1 MSIVSPLPVLDA
13 AATAARLPMAALCQH
28 VAQAAAELAAGHIHS
43 PERQALPLP
52 EGGTLLSMPASAA
65 DIAIHKLVNVCP
77 RNAGHGLATIH
88 GVVSVYD
95 AVSGVPQLL
104 LDGPTVTAR
113 RTAAV
118 SLLAIQ
124 TLQPQ
129 PQPPRHVALVGTGKQ
144 ARAHAAALAE
154 TWPGLRVDI
163 HSRSAD
169 STATACQ
176 QLAHL
181 PLQLTPKVGRIDDG
195 AEVVILLTT
204 SRSPLYNEPARAGRL
219 LIGTGAFR
227 PDMAELGPH
236 TIAGSQLFCD
246 DVPGARHEAGD
257 LILAS
262 VDWVQVRSLADA
274 LAGRFDPAAPKLFKS
289 VGSAAWDL
297 AAARCALASSQQ
309 EHRA

>member
-13 AATAARLPMAALCQH
+13 AATQARLPMAQLCRE

-77 RNAGHGLATIH
+77 HNAGLGLATIH

-124 TLQPQ
+124 TLL

-154 TWPGLRVDI
+154 TWPGLRVDL

-169 STATACQ
+169 SAATACQ
-176 QLAHL
+176 QLASL

-204 SRSPLYNEPARAGRL
+204 SRSPLYNQPARAGRL

-227 PDMAELGPH
+227 PEMAELGP
-236 TIAGSQLFCD
+236 TSIAGSQLFCD

-257 LILAS
+257 LIQAG
-262 VDWVQVRSLADA
+262 VDWTQVHSLADA

-297 AAARCALASSQQ
+297 AAARCALAASQQ
-309 EHRA
+309 EQQP

>member
-1 MSIVSPLPVLDA
+1 MTP
-13 AATAARLPMAALCQH
+13 AATAAALPYAAL
-28 VAQAAAELAAGHIHS
+28 ADHI
-43 PERQALPLP
+43 EALLKDPSVTVPPRLVQPLP
-52 EGGTLLSMPASAA
+52 GGGSLFVMPAVDARLAITKLITFVPDNGTRGLPSIQGDIVVFDAA
-65 DIAIHKLVNVCP
+65 TGQRTAL
-77 RNAGHGLATIH
+77 LA
-88 GVVSVYD
+88 
-95 AVSGVPQLL
+95 
-104 LDGPTVTAR
+104 GPTVTAR

-124 TLQPQ
+124 TLL

-169 STATACQ
+169 SAATCCQ
-176 QLAHL
+176 QLASL

-227 PDMAELGPH
+227 PEMAELGP
-236 TIAGSQLFCD
+236 TSIAGSQLFCD

-257 LILAS
+257 LIQAG
-262 VDWVQVRSLADA
+262 VDWAQVHSLADA

-297 AAARCALASSQQ
+297 AAARCALAAIRQEQQ
-309 EHRA
+309 A

>member
-1 MSIVSPLPVLDA
+1 MSTATTLPVLDSQQ
-13 AATAARLPMAALCQH
+13 TQARLPMAELCRQ
-28 VAQAAAELAAGHIHS
+28 VAQAAAEMAAGQIHS

-52 EGGTLLSMPASAA
+52 QGGTLLSMPASAA
-65 DIAIHKLVNVCP
+65 DIALHKLVNVCP
-77 RNAGHGLATIH
+77 QNASQGLATIH
-88 GVVSVYD
+88 GVVSVYN

-118 SLLAIQ
+118 SLLAIR
-124 TLQPQ
+124 TLLPHTPQ
-129 PQPPRHVALVGTGKQ
+129 HVALVGTGKQ
-144 ARAHAAALAE
+144 ARAHAEALAE
-154 TWPGLRVDI
+154 TWPGLRVDL

-169 STATACQ
+169 SAATACR

-181 PLQLTPKVGRIDDG
+181 PLQLAPAVGRIDDA

-204 SRSPLYNEPARAGRL
+204 SRSPLYNAPARAGRL

-257 LILAS
+257 LIQAG
-262 VDWVQVRSLADA
+262 VDWAQVHSLADA
-274 LAGRFDPAAPKLFKS
+274 LAGRIDPAAPKLFKS

-297 AAARCALASSQQ
+297 AAARCALVNIRQEQQ
-309 EHRA
+309 A

>member
-1 MSIVSPLPVLDA
+1 MSIVSPLPPLDA
-13 AATAARLPMAALCQH
+13 AATQTRLPMAELCRE

-77 RNAGHGLATIH
+77 RNAGQGLATIH

-118 SLLAIQ
+118 SLLAIL
-124 TLQPQ
+124 TLL

-169 STATACQ
+169 SAATCCQ
-176 QLAHL
+176 QLASL

-204 SRSPLYNEPARAGRL
+204 SRRPLYNEPARAGRL

-227 PDMAELGPH
+227 PEMAELGPMS
-236 TIAGSQLFCD
+236 IAGSQLFCD

-257 LILAS
+257 LIQAG
-262 VDWVQVRSLADA
+262 VDWAQVHSLADA
-274 LAGRFDPAAPKLFKS
+274 LAGRFDPAAPRLFKS

-297 AAARCALASSQQ
+297 AAARCALATSQQ

>member
-1 MSIVSPLPVLDA
+1 MSTATTLPVLDSQQ
-13 AATAARLPMAALCQH
+13 TQARLPMAQLCRQL
-28 VAQAAAELAAGHIHS
+28 AQAAAELAAGHIHC

-77 RNAGHGLATIH
+77 HNAGLGLATIH

-124 TLQPQ
+124 TLL

-154 TWPGLRVDI
+154 TWPGLRVDL

-169 STATACQ
+169 SAATACQ
-176 QLAHL
+176 QLAAL
-181 PLQLTPKVGRIDDG
+181 PLALSPKVGRIDDG

-227 PDMAELGPH
+227 PEMAELGL
-236 TIAGSQLFCD
+236 TSIAGSQLFCD

-257 LILAS
+257 LIQAG
-262 VDWVQVRSLADA
+262 VDWAQVHSLADA
-274 LAGRFDPAAPKLFKS
+274 LAGRFDPTAPKLFKS

-297 AAARCALASSQQ
+297 AAARCALAASQQ
-309 EHRA
+309 EQHA

>member
-1 MSIVSPLPVLDA
+1 MSTHTPLPVLDA
-13 AATAARLPMAALCQH
+13 RATQAQLPMAALCQQL
-28 VAQAAAELAAGHIHS
+28 AQAAAEMAAGHIHS

-77 RNAGHGLATIH
+77 QNASQGLATIH

-118 SLLAIQ
+118 SLLAIR
-124 TLQPQ
+124 TLLPQ
-129 PQPPRHVALVGTGKQ
+129 APQHVALVGTGKQ
-144 ARAHAAALAE
+144 ARAHAEALAE
-154 TWPGLRVDI
+154 LYPGLRVDI
-163 HSRSAD
+163 HSRSQD
-169 STATACQ
+169 SASSCCQ
-176 QLAHL
+176 QLAQL
-181 PLQLTPKVGRIDDG
+181 PLTLNAKVGRIDD
-195 AEVVILLTT
+195 AADVVILLTT

-227 PDMAELGPH
+227 PDMAELGPL

-257 LILAS
+257 LIQAG
-262 VDWVQVRSLADA
+262 VDWAQISSLDDA
-274 LAGRFDPAAPKLFKS
+274 LAGRIDPAAPKLFKS

-297 AAARCALASSQQ
+297 AAARCALTTIQQ
-309 EHRA
+309 EQQA